1 MADDEK
7 TILVFGATGAM
18 GGAVVRRLL
27 SEESSPWRVRAF
39 MREAASPRAQALA
52 KSPRVEL
59 AIGDMGDAGT
69 LRKALAGAYGVF
81 CNTDYWSAGSK
92 AKEVALSKQ
101 ILAACRDAAVQH
113 VIYSSLEHCRKI
125 SGGKI
130 PVPYFDS
137 KAEAEEY
144 IEVQRGQGDPWFR
157 EHVTV
162 LVTAPYFENFQGYYL
177 PKPRTDAN
185 GRTVL
190 VFSVPMADKPFPMA
204 ALDDIGWF
212 AGYIFEQPQ
221 QTAGE
226 TLWLASDRPTMQEAV
241 QAFSRVTGIPADYHA
256 VSLADFRDA
265 ERHGVQSIKDSPDG
279 DFVGNMF
286 EFIQTCDI
294 HRDFEALRRIHP
306 GLLTFEAWVRK
317 TGWKGSPVSVQEYF
331 DKHAEKTKA
340 DAAK

>member
-1 MADDEK
+1 MTDNEK

-27 SEESSPWRVRAF
+27 SDETSPWRVRAF
-39 MREAASPRAQALA
+39 MRDAAGPRAQALA
-52 KSPRVEL
+52 KNPRVEL
-59 AIGDMGDAGT
+59 AIGDMADGETLRTTLAGT
-69 LRKALAGAYGVF
+69 YGVF

-113 VIYSSLEHCRKI
+113 VIYSSLEHCRRI

-137 KAEAEEY
+137 KAEVEEY
-144 IEVQRGQGDPWFR
+144 IEVRRGEGDPWFR
-157 EHVTV
+157 EYVTV
-162 LVTAPYFENFQGYYL
+162 LVTAPYFENFQGYFL
-177 PKPRTDAN
+177 PKPRTDAD
-185 GRTVL
+185 GHTVL
-190 VFSVPMADKPFPMA
+190 VFSAPMADKPFPMA

-212 AGYIFEQPQ
+212 AGYIFEEPQ
-221 QTAGE
+221 QTAGR
-226 TLWLASDRPTMQEAV
+226 TLWIASDRPTMQEAV
-241 QAFSRVTGIPADYHA
+241 QAFTRATGIPAEYHA
-256 VSLADFRDA
+256 VSLAEFREA
-265 ERHGVQSIKDSPDG
+265 ERQGVQSIKNSPDG

-286 EFIQTCDI
+286 EFIQTCGI

-317 TGWKGSPVSVQEYF
+317 TGWKGGPVSVQEYF
-331 DKHAEKTKA
+331 DRHAEKTKA
-340 DAAK
+340 GDTK

>member
-1 MADDEK
+1 MANYDK

-27 SEESSPWRVRAF
+27 RDESSPWRVRAF
-39 MREAASPRAQALA
+39 IREAANPRAQALA
-52 KSPRVEL
+52 KNPRVEL
-59 AIGDMGDAGT
+59 AVGDMSDAET
-69 LRKALAGAYGVF
+69 LRRALTGAYGVF

-101 ILAACRDAAVQH
+101 ILAACRNAAVQH

-137 KAEAEEY
+137 KAEVEEY
-144 IEVQRGQGDPWFR
+144 IEVQRGQEDSWFR

-162 LVTAPYFENFQGYYL
+162 LVTAPYFENFQGYFL
-177 PKPRTDAN
+177 PKPRTEAS

-190 VFSVPMADKPFPMA
+190 VFSVPMADKPFPMV

-212 AGYIFEQPQ
+212 ASYIFEQPR
-221 QTAGE
+221 QTAGK
-226 TLWLASDRPTMQEAV
+226 TLWLASDCPTMPEAV
-241 QAFSRVTGIPADYHA
+241 GTFSKVTGIPAEYRA

-265 ERHGVQSIKDSPDG
+265 ERHGVQSIKNSPDG

-286 EFIQTCDI
+286 EFIQTCSI

-306 GLLTFEAWVRK
+306 GLLTFGDWVRK
-317 TGWKGSPVSVQEYF
+317 TKWKGGPVSVQEYF
-331 DKHAEKTKA
+331 DEHAEKAKSDATK
-340 DAAK
+340 